1 MTHDTIPSSFPKW
14 GYLLEELPYPQA
26 PGGRRLT
33 VNLFAEPT
41 GMHFDPYKAVFP
53 VIERI
58 THGLSGDRYALS
70 LLTVEHPW
78 EGRPQH
84 QVAAGRVR
92 VLDHEDREEVWFTFG
107 GTLTLERQSG
117 VTTARLISPA
127 PILEVGGSASEEMVR
142 LLADEAEELLAQ
154 RRAAHLPD
162 HLAGLAARMAKVDPW
177 LLYCVVLHTLEAKFE
192 ALPEQPVEER
202 FLEFLR
208 QQIQILR
215 EAERCPHPLPRLQ
228 DLL

>member
-1 MTHDTIPSSFPKW
+1 MTHPSSTSFPKW
-14 GYLLEELPYPQA
+14 GYLLEDLPYPEA

-41 GMHFDPYKAVFP
+41 GEHFDPYKAVFP
-53 VIERI
+53 VVDRI
-58 THGLSGDRYALS
+58 THGPTGDRYALS

-84 QVAAGRVR
+84 QVAAGRIR
-92 VLDHEDREEVWFTFG
+92 VLDHADQEVVWFTFG
-107 GTLTLERQSG
+107 GTLTLERQAG
-117 VTTARLISPA
+117 FTMARLTSPA
-127 PILEVGGSASEEMVR
+127 PILEVGDSTAEEMVR

-162 HLAGLAARMAKVDPW
+162 HLEGLAARMAAVDPW
-177 LLYCVVLHTLEAKFE
+177 LLYCVVLRTLEIKFE
-192 ALPEQPVEER
+192 ALPEGPVEER

-208 QQIQILR
+208 HQMQTLR
-215 EAERCPHPLPRLQ
+215 EADRWPHPLPTL
-228 DLL
+228 DNLL